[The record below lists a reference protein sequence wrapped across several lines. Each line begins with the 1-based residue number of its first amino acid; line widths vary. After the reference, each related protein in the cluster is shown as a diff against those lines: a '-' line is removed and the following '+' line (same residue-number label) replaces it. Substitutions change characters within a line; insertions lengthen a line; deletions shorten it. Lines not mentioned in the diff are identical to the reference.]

1 MTGTE
6 QNRLLVFERRI
17 LRKIYGPTQDIDGT
31 WRRKTNE
38 ELEILIKKQNIVR
51 FIKSQ
56 RLRWAAHVIRMDK
69 TRTIK
74 KLNEWVPSL
83 TRPVGKPRL
92 RWLDQVEED
101 LRKMKVRNWREKC
114 TDRGWWNKIVE
125 QAKTHQGL

>member
-1 MTGTE
+1 ME
-6 QNRLLVFERRI
+6 SKHNL
-17 LRKIYGPTQDIDGT
+17 
-31 WRRKTNE
+31 
-38 ELEILIKKQNIVR
+38 

-92 RWLDQVEED
+92 RWLDHVEED
-101 LRKMKVRNWREKC
+101 LREMKVRNWREKC
-114 TDRGWWNKIVE
+114 KDRGWWNKIVE